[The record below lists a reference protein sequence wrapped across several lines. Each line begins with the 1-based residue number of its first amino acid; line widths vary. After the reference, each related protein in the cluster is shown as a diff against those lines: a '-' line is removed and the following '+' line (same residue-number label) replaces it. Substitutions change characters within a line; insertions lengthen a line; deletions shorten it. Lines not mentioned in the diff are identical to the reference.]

1 MLQSIKKNINIRER
15 LKAKAINCDFRRLSS
30 WFCEN
35 KPIINLKIGEDW
47 GNAVTVD
54 KLILG
59 LVDHLFTPQQL

>member
-1 MLQSIKKNINIRER
+1 MLQSIKNINIRER

-47 GNAVTVD
+47 GNAVWNC
-54 KLILG
+54 
-59 LVDHLFTPQQL
+59 